1 MPGKMT
7 VLDRLIKEGKIKPRL
22 GSTEMQ
28 KGFVHDPLNF
38 PIGTHRAIKESEGP
52 RANRIL
58 SMTPERQV
66 YQQGIEA
73 RMQPKYVKADE
84 DVNEAYD
91 VMDEYK
97 DEWDSAIEDAK
108 ESMREDWESGLNY
121 QGFDDVDPDYLE
133 VETPQTDLREY
144 WPGNARTPDEIYS
157 DYDAAQDVYYAAKD
171 AQRGLR
177 RPEAWMQ
184 EQTMTPRYRNYQRA
198 MQQRAAN
205 MAMGRDLSRRYAIA
219 YNNLLRRGLTPAEA
233 RMYMREYFGGR

>member
-7 VLDRLIKEGKIKPRL
+7 VLDRLIKEGRIKKSPFGNAKYAVDELAFPSIR
-22 GSTEMQ
+22 EMDG
-28 KGFVHDPLNF
+28 KLVG
-38 PIGTHRAIKESEGP
+38 GTARK
-52 RANRIL
+52 
-58 SMTPERQV
+58 MTPEREV
-66 YQQGIEA
+66 YQRGIEA

-84 DVNEAYD
+84 DVNSAYD
-91 VMDEYK
+91 EMDAYK
-97 DEWDSAIEDAK
+97 DEWSSAVDDAK
-108 ESMREDWESGLNY
+108 EYMKEDWETMLDDQS
-121 QGFDDVDPDYLE
+121 FDEPDPYYLSVDDPS
-133 VETPQTDLREY
+133 TDLGEY
-144 WPGNARTPDEIYS
+144 WPGDARTPDEIYS
-157 DYDAAQDVYYAAKD
+157 DFDAAQGRYYAAKD
-171 AQRGLR
+171 VQRGLR

>member
-7 VLDRLIKEGKIKPRL
+7 VLDRLISSGKIKKSPFGVKKTAAELR
-22 GSTEMQ
+22 
-28 KGFVHDPLNF
+28 DPLNYPLDMRKDF
-38 PIGTHRAIKESEGP
+38 DRMKNA
-52 RANRIL
+52 ANTQWVK
-58 SMTPERQV
+58 MTPERVV

-73 RMQPKYVKADE
+73 RMQPKYLKADE
-84 DVNEAYD
+84 DVNSAYD
-91 VMDEYK
+91 EMDSYN
-97 DEWDSAIEDAK
+97 DEWHDAIEEAK
-108 ESMREDWESGLNY
+108 EGMRDDWESSLEY
-121 QGFDDVDPDYLE
+121 QSFDDVGSNYLE
-133 VETPQTDLREY
+133 VDVPQTDLREY
-144 WPGNARTPDEIYS
+144 WPGDARTPNEIHE
-157 DYDAAQDVYYAAKD
+157 DFDAAQGRYYAAKD
-171 AQRGLR
+171 VQRDLR